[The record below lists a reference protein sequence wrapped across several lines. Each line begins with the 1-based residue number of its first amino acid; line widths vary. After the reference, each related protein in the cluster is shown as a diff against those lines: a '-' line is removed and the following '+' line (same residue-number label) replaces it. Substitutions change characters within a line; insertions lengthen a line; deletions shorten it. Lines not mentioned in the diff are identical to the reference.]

1 MTAPRHSTASDF
13 PAWAKARA
21 TRGSSKA
28 PGAQATVTSRRSVP
42 ASSRAPNAPSSK
54 RSVMPPLNSAQ
65 AMPSPNPVPSVEPC
79 SLAPTREATS
89 STAPSCS
96 ATRSDSAISGE
107 EPSQDVVEALQQMP
121 HPLALGAEVG
131 DVLGVGGQL
140 QRDPL
145 GDVEAEA
152 LESAVLD
159 RVVGHEPHGGH
170 AEVDQHLG
178 PDAVL
183 PAVDGE
189 PLLQV
194 GVHRVVA
201 LLLQLVGPDF
211 VAQADAAALVA
222 AQVDQ
227 DAAPFLLDQI
237 QRGLQ
242 L

>member
-1 MTAPRHSTASDF
+1 MTAPRLSTASTL

-42 ASSRAPNAPSSK
+42 ASSRAPSAPSSN
-54 RSVMPPLNSAQ
+54 RTVMPPLNSAQ
-65 AMPSPNPVPSVEPC
+65 AMPRRNPVPSVEPC
-79 SLAPTREATS
+79 TLAPTRDATS
-89 STAPSCS
+89 STAPSGS
-96 ATRSDSAISGE
+96 ATSSASAISVEG
-107 EPSQDVVEALQQMP
+107 PSQDVVEALQQVS

-131 DVLGVGGQL
+131 DVLGVGRQL

-152 LESAVLD
+152 LEPAVLD

-178 PDAVL
+178 SDAVL
-183 PAVDGE
+183 PAVDGKA
-189 PLLQV
+189 LLQV
-194 GVHRVVA
+194 GVDGVMP

-211 VAQADAAALVA
+211 VAE
-222 AQVDQ
+222 
-227 DAAPFLLDQI
+227 
-237 QRGLQ
+237 
-242 L
+242 